1 MKNRPLKANL
11 ACVANYKFKANKAN
25 FATKTRHKAK
35 PPKFRHTDLSCH
47 IERNRVFI
55 LNCLTDRNEVSKNN
69 DRDSSVASLPQ
80 NDNKEKAQN
89 DKDSRLA
96 THCYAQNDKG
106 FVILTFLS
114 YQTLFVSY

>member
-1 MKNRPLKANL
+1 MRAWQTINSKQ
-11 ACVANYKFKANKAN
+11 
-25 FATKTRHKAK
+25 TKQTLPQKQGTK
-35 PPKFRHTDLSCH
+35 QNPPKFRHTDLSCH